1 MAGELDADRARDI
14 EAALRALVHRVEP
27 DAEVIFERHAVR
39 PIGYSW
45 DGRRLRVTGATF
57 ESQIH
62 EIAHLLLAPAHR
74 RREPEFGLGPDPYR
88 RGFVPR
94 IVSREEADREELA
107 ACDMQLLIV
116 RLFGLDETLAMS
128 EYDTPPLTEERIRAL
143 RDRYPDALPSE
154 LWERARPDHDRAR

>member
-1 MAGELDADRARDI
+1 MRTRTDEI

-27 DAEVIFERHAVR
+27 EAEVSFERHSVR

-62 EIAHLLLAPAHR
+62 EIAHLLVAPEAR

-94 IVSREEADREELA
+94 IVSEEEADEEELA
-107 ACDMQLLIV
+107 TCDLQLVIV
-116 RLFGLDETLAMS
+116 RLLGLDEELAMS
-128 EYDTPPLTEERIRAL
+128 EYGTPPLTAQRVRAL
-143 RDRYPDALPSE
+143 HDRNPGALPPEWWS
-154 LWERARPDHDRAR
+154 RALTW